1 MNTPASRY
9 DYTFDPAGD
18 STAARICRLAGY
30 NRRVLELGCAAGAMS
45 AVLTRHNQCTVTGV
59 EYDAKAAAEAALHCK
74 TVITASLDGDQWME
88 PLQGRRFD
96 TIIAADVLEHLH

>member
-18 STAARICRLAGY
+18 STTARICRLTGY

-59 EYDAKAAAEAALHCK
+59 
-74 TVITASLDGDQWME
+74 
-88 PLQGRRFD
+88 
-96 TIIAADVLEHLH
+96 